1 MRSNQIFRIF
11 RYSIFTL
18 AALFILLLLAVN
30 LPPGQRIITSRVNGF
45 FHDKNIPAH
54 IDKITLLLNGKIG
67 LKELRVIQNPGDTI
81 LYVNNLRIAFNPIPL
96 IFKKVKVGNLS
107 MDHAVVNLS
116 TNDSTG
122 ILNLIALFPSKP
134 KTNDTTKVKKKP
146 WDIQVKSVSLKN
158 IRFNYRDVYHGIQM
172 ENSVKD
178 LYVRFSRFSL
188 QGKEIYAAYINLD
201 KIRFLMAA
209 NTPRIIKTATTAKGS
224 SLWKFNINNADLKD
238 IVFTSDQ
245 PEAKQRL
252 VVSLA
257 EGTISKSH
265 VDLGQ
270 HIVDIGL
277 LQLGK
282 PELVL
287 YSSTEKKPKKPSAD
301 PSAVEAFPGVWDMS
315 GDVLKIEEGS
325 VLMLSYNGSRPIRT
339 GPDLTRFDHFETTL
353 KHVKLGSLASAFNM
367 SRLSMHLGNGLKI
380 EQGKLVFSSD
390 SIHKTK
396 LQVALKTTFS
406 QIDLKLLT
414 GETLSTI
421 IKKSFLAVPFSL
433 FINKTEISLRDLY
446 RFMPT
451 SEKRVIDQ
459 TKDDRLGI
467 QGTLSGSTDLLQIN
481 GLELSTPAGLK
492 LMVNGSVSRLMDLR
506 SANCSVDFK
515 TNAITG
521 THIKELTELAGVS
534 ATLPSFSPMV
544 IKGRIRKSIMTP
556 EIELDVMGESGN
568 IGINGSADLIKKS
581 YDIELRFTDLKVG
594 ELAGIKDADWVSGR
608 ISVQGEGFKSDN
620 IIATATVEIDR
631 AGYKGYIYHNL
642 KIEAKAETGLY
653 TFQIVMADTAAEC
666 SLTGHISRKD
676 SITDGAISG
685 SFAIQTG
692 KLHLYR
698 DSIDFSGNLKALFH
712 QNPSEMDASLNVED
726 LAIKKKGFSGV
737 LKKAFVSF
745 LSNGS
750 LIKTHVESDFLK
762 ADFLSHVSLTDF
774 KKAFK
779 IPEYGLSSLVDSVII
794 YEIPVISALPDA
806 DLSLEAGYSPLINL
820 FIADSLFNY
829 KLISVQ
835 LTKEAHGVVKGEIY
849 LDKYRFMNISGY
861 ATSVQLESTTDKTT
875 FFIKTDS
882 IQFGNIR
889 LGVSQTGLIYTQNK
903 ADITAHIGSR
913 DRGTL
918 YDIACEAI
926 KKNKRVE
933 ISSTQPRWTMNG
945 TEWTVSP
952 GKFLIFD
959 PETKNYIADLHW
971 KNQESLIDLYG
982 RKSDTINLDLKQV
995 AISKLILPGII
1006 PHSFDGILNGSVNY
1020 RDGLQ
1025 KIINARMDILQV
1037 QAAGQIMGD
1046 IKVKGQYMSDTLGSS
1061 EGNVNIL
1068 MPDAAEMSVSA
1079 KLGTN
1084 PAKSIHTK
1092 FKNLSLNY
1100 LAPFL
1105 QKYISELTGKINGG
1119 VDLTF
1124 PAENPELNG
1133 SIRLSET
1140 GFRIIPLNAKYT
1152 IPGDE
1157 IIIKKNEIII
1167 NQFVVL
1173 DSLGKRLNVLG
1184 RINMNSKPNP
1194 TADLQVTSDD
1204 IQVMNTT
1211 EKDNPAFN
1219 GSIFINSRLNITGPV
1234 QNPSISGNLVLGGG
1248 TVINYRYMEN
1258 LAISE
1263 TEKTIKFASLKLDQT
1278 GEMSK
1283 RESVKNL
1290 SNSPHLETSIEI
1302 NPKSIFNFQINR
1314 GFDIGA
1320 RITGGGF
1327 LNYAMLPNS
1336 TMSLSGRYEIQQG
1349 HADLKIVGWPR
1360 KNFIISPGSYLR
1372 WDSKVDDPELNIETT
1387 SKVKGSY
1394 INPVDNKTR
1403 EVDFNVNMKLANRL
1417 SQLEIIF
1424 DVMSND
1430 QYITSVM
1437 NSLSKDERMKQ
1448 AINLLIF
1455 ERIELPNMES
1465 SSSYVSQQINQFW
1478 ESQLNQFTKSTI
1490 KNVDISFGVNTY
1502 KGASEGGGEKEYTS
1516 LSYEVKKQMFH
1527 ERGSVMVSGRMNDNS
1542 VAGEQTNNVVDNFTF
1557 EYALDTNRSKYV
1569 KIYRQQNY
1577 EDLLEGEVIKSG
1589 VGFIYRKNYDRLR
1602 DIWRKQ
1608 KKKEKLNP

>member
-1 MRSNQIFRIF
+1 MRSNRLFKIF

-18 AALFILLLLAVN
+18 AALFVLLLLAVN
-30 LPPGQRIITSRVNGF
+30 LPPGQRFITSKVNGF
-45 FHDKNIPAH
+45 FRDKNIPAH
-54 IDKITLLLNGKIG
+54 IDKVTLLLNGKIG
-67 LKELRVIQNPGDTI
+67 IKELRVIRNSNDTI
-81 LYVNNLRIAFNPIPL
+81 LYVSSLRIAFNPIPL
-96 IFKKVKVGNLS
+96 VFKKVKVGNLS
-107 MDHAVVNLS
+107 MEHAVVNLA
-116 TNDSTG
+116 TDDSSG

-134 KTNDTTKVKKKP
+134 KAKDTTKVKNKK

-158 IRFNYRDVYHGIQM
+158 IRFKYSDVYHGIQFK
-172 ENSVKD
+172 NSLKN

-188 QGKEIYAAYINLD
+188 LAKEIDAAYINLEQF
-201 KIRFLMAA
+201 RFHMAT
-209 NTPRIIKTATTAKGS
+209 NTPHMAKIAKTKEP
-224 SLWKFNINNADLKD
+224 SLWKFNLNNADLKD
-238 IVFTSDQ
+238 IAFSLDQ
-245 PEAKQRL
+245 PESRQRL
-252 VVSLA
+252 VITLG
-257 EGTISKSH
+257 EGTVSKSH

-282 PELVL
+282 PELDL
-287 YSSTEKKPKKPSAD
+287 YSSAEKKQKKSSAN
-301 PSAVEAFPGVWDMS
+301 PATGAAFPGVWDMS
-315 GDVLKIEEGS
+315 GDFLKIEDGS
-325 VLMLSYNGSRPIRT
+325 VRMLSYNGSRLIRT
-339 GPDLTRFDHFETTL
+339 GPDLTRFDHLETTL
-353 KHVKLGSLASAFNM
+353 NRVKLSSAASTFNM
-367 SRLSMHLGNGLKI
+367 SRVSIHLGNGLKI

-396 LQVALKTTFS
+396 LQVDLKTTFS
-406 QIDLKLLT
+406 HVDMKLLT
-414 GETLSTI
+414 GETLPSI

-433 FINKTEISLRDLY
+433 FINKTEISLRELY
-446 RFMPT
+446 SFMPP
-451 SEKRVIDQ
+451 SDKRIVDQ
-459 TKDDRLGI
+459 TRDDKLGI
-467 QGTLSGSTDLLQIN
+467 QGTLSGSTEYMQIN
-481 GLELSTPAGLK
+481 ELGLSTPAGLK
-492 LMVNGSVSRLMDLR
+492 LMIKGSVTRLTNLR
-506 SANCSVDFK
+506 TAHCSIDFK
-515 TNAITG
+515 TNTITIA
-521 THIKELTELAGVS
+521 HVKELTELAGVS
-534 ATLPSFSPMV
+534 ARLPSFSPMV
-544 IKGRIRKSIMTP
+544 IKGSIRNSIVAP
-556 EIELDVMGESGN
+556 EINLDILGGSGN
-568 IGINGSADLIKKS
+568 IGIKGSADLNEKS
-581 YDIELRFTDLKVG
+581 YIMELDFADLKVG
-594 ELAGIKDADWVSGR
+594 ELADIKDVNQVSGR
-608 ISVQGEGFKSDN
+608 ISTQGKGFKPDS
-620 IIATATVEIDR
+620 IIAIASVAIDR

-712 QNPSEMDASLNVED
+712 QNPSEMDASLSVED
-726 LAIKKKGFSGV
+726 LAIKKKGYSGV

-779 IPEYGLSSLVDSVII
+779 IPEYGLSSLVDSSFY

-806 DLSLEAGYSPLINL
+806 NLSIKAGYSPLINL
-820 FIADSLFNY
+820 FIADSLLNY
-829 KLISVQ
+829 KFISVQ
-835 LTKEAHGVVKGEIY
+835 LTKDTHGIVKGELY
-849 LDKYRFMNISGY
+849 LDKYRFMNISGF
-861 ATSVQLESTTDKTT
+861 ATSVQLESSTDKTT

-913 DRGTL
+913 DKGTL

-933 ISSTQPRWTMNG
+933 IRSTQPRWTMNG

-971 KNQESLIDLYG
+971 KNDQSSIDLYG
-982 RKSDTINLDLKQV
+982 SKTDTINIDLRQV
-995 AISKLILPGII
+995 AISKLLIPGII
-1006 PHSFDGILNGSVNY
+1006 PYALDGVLNGSVSY
-1020 RDGLQ
+1020 RDGMQ
-1025 KIINARMDILQV
+1025 KIVNARMDILQV

-1046 IKVKGQYMSDTLGSS
+1046 IKVNGQYINDTLGSS

-1068 MPDAAEMSVSA
+1068 MADAAEISVSA
-1079 KLGTN
+1079 KLGMN
-1084 PAKSIHTK
+1084 PAKGIHTK

-1105 QKYISELTGKINGG
+1105 QKYISGLTGKVNGG

-1124 PAENPELNG
+1124 PGVNPELNG

-1157 IIIKKNEIII
+1157 ITIKKNEIIF

-1173 DSLGKRLNVLG
+1173 DSLRKRLNVQG
-1184 RINMNSKPNP
+1184 NINMNSKPNP

-1320 RITGGGF
+1320 QITGGGF

-1349 HADLKIVGWPR
+1349 HADLKITGWPR

-1387 SKVKGSY
+1387 SKVRGSY

-1403 EVDFNVNMKLANRL
+1403 EVDFIVSMKLSNRL

-1430 QYITSVM
+1430 QYITSVLS
-1437 NSLSKDERMKQ
+1437 SLSKDERMKQ

-1465 SSSYVSQQINQFW
+1465 SSSYASQQINQFW

-1542 VAGEQTNNVVDNFTF
+1542 VAGEQTNNVIDNFTF

-1589 VGFIYRKNYDRLR
+1589 VGFIYRKNYDRLT
-1602 DIWRKQ
+1602 DIWRRE
-1608 KKKEKLNP
+1608 KKKQNPKP